1 MENPN
6 SSDGSRS
13 VLAMGSILGNNGGR
27 PPDVTVHM
35 EDDMVLERSGSP
47 VDGNDQLAWK
57 KGRNCEGSSKFLM
70 QSASMHSAERG
81 VALESNSHSGGQEQG
96 LSFRDT
102 LMGGIGR
109 IESDALVED
118 LDVEVQEEDVI
129 IRKDGDLPE
138 IRFSDRVVNRRRT
151 NGRYMNP
158 LGSVTR
164 PRASEKAGGSRF
176 MVLAEDG
183 IEPNGEAD
191 DGRGGTTDPI
201 QTSPIHVEIRVENRE
216 GEAQR
221 VMVAVSPRRSAPKS
235 DDIRLGRDLR
245 NSGPLDG
252 TDQGDQTKV
261 AAQGSVRHGKSSLNS
276 MQHTAVT
283 VDESATVR
291 GPRNV
296 TGRVLPASIRGG
308 SSLVSVK
315 KGADLPLGQKGS
327 LKPRKKDARGPSSS
341 TLAASLAPLV
351 AKLESAGKGVV
362 DGRGYGLST
371 EHSPAL
377 WRKRQEGVDDD
388 KSGLGK
394 GPVSSRFW
402 KGLAWAS
409 KEVRECLSW
418 SIRNGLNT
426 DFWYDS
432 WLGRKNRLASDC
444 LLEMAPRPL
453 MVADMVSASGDW
465 DWARDWQLTISQIP
479 RACNVCADRLAAL
492 GRGQFEEVVEFEVPP
507 TELIDLVVEEAAASG

>member
-138 IRFSDRVVNRRRT
+138 IRFSDRVHTAIDEKLAKSVCGKYGHAKEIYGTQEPQLAESGSRPMQCARSELYGPWMQVVNRRRT

-377 WRKRQEGVDDD
+377 WRSNSAFERPDSSNMQE
-388 KSGLGK
+388 
-394 GPVSSRFW
+394 
-402 KGLAWAS
+402 
-409 KEVRECLSW
+409 
-418 SIRNGLNT
+418 
-426 DFWYDS
+426 
-432 WLGRKNRLASDC
+432 
-444 LLEMAPRPL
+444 
-453 MVADMVSASGDW
+453 
-465 DWARDWQLTISQIP
+465 
-479 RACNVCADRLAAL
+479 
-492 GRGQFEEVVEFEVPP
+492 
-507 TELIDLVVEEAAASG
+507 